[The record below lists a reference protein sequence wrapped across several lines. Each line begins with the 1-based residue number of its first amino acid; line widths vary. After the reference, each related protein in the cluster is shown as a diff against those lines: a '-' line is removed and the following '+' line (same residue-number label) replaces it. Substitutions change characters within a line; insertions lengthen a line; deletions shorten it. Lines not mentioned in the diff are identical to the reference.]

1 MLASVGFAFGAAPSA
16 MRPTS
21 PRPVVSGV
29 VPQAAA
35 CVGSLL
41 AARADAQVAPASALI
56 QTSPTF
62 PPAGGGTPTPLS
74 AQTPSDAPAGGA
86 DSPGHAYEPLTM
98 KLDAPTQTTSQVASS
113 AMSAGAPTAMPQF
126 QAAALGRSIQP
137 KLAPPSIDRKSPTSV
152 AASTTWELAGSTAM
166 ERMLPAAK
174 TPNCVSGVTNWTG
187 APQVRP
193 PSLDFPPDPPCWSKA
208 SPVPM

>member
-56 QTSPTF
+56 QTSPTL
-62 PPAGGGTPTPLS
+62 PPRGGGT
-74 AQTPSDAPAGGA
+74 APRVVGA
-86 DSPGHAYEPLTM
+86 DAERRAGWGRGL
-98 KLDAPTQTTSQVASS
+98 
-113 AMSAGAPTAMPQF
+113 AGARIR
-126 QAAALGRSIQP
+126 AADHEAGRP
-137 KLAPPSIDRKSPTSV
+137 H
-152 AASTTWELAGSTAM
+152 
-166 ERMLPAAK
+166 
-174 TPNCVSGVTNWTG
+174 
-187 APQVRP
+187 
-193 PSLDFPPDPPCWSKA
+193 PDD
-208 SPVPM
+208 VP